1 MLCPVCS
8 HNQYSKILTVKDFT
22 VSAENFEV
30 VECASCG
37 FRFTAH
43 PPAPDQIGRYYQS
56 DAYISHTDSK
66 KGIFNT
72 IYQLIRK
79 QAVASKRKL
88 VTHFSNCSTGQ
99 LLDYGCGT
107 GAFLME
113 MKSAG
118 WQVQGMEP
126 DPGAASRAAELTSST
141 ISHPDQLSSL
151 PGNAFNVVTMWHV
164 LEHVHD
170 LHGTLD
176 QVQRILKQDGM
187 LIVAVPNHTS
197 FDARHYAENW
207 AAYDVPRHLYHFS
220 PSSMKYLLKSNGF
233 KLANLKPM
241 WFDSYYVSLL
251 SEKYKQTG
259 LLGVVRAFLIGC
271 ISNLLALNTNAKASS
286 IIYEIKKIK
295 ED

>member
-1 MLCPVCS
+1 MFCPVCN
-8 HNQYSKILTVKDFT
+8 HKEYSKLLTVKDFT
-22 VSAENFEV
+22 VSSENFEV
-30 VECASCG
+30 VECTSCG

-66 KGIFNT
+66 KGLFNT

-88 VTHFSNCSTGQ
+88 VARFSQRQTGH

-107 GAFLME
+107 GAFLVE

-126 DPGAASRAAELTSST
+126 DPGAASRAAELTASV
-141 ISHPDQLSSL
+141 IRNPDQLASL
-151 PGNAFNVVTMWHV
+151 PEKAFDVVTMWHV

-176 QVQRILKQDGM
+176 HVKRILKQDGI

-197 FDARHYAENW
+197 FDARHYAADW
-207 AAYDVPRHLYHFS
+207 AAYDVPRHLHHFS
-220 PSSMKYLLKSNGF
+220 PDSLSKLMQLHSMKVK
-233 KLANLKPM
+233 AIKPM
-241 WFDSYYVSLL
+241 WYDAFYVSLL
-251 SEKYKQTG
+251 SEKYKTG
-259 LLGVVRAFLIGC
+259 SMRLIPAVFTGI
-271 ISNLLALNTNAKASS
+271 ISNINAMFKKGVCSS
-286 IIYEIKKIK
+286 QIYIISA
-295 ED
+295 

>member
-1 MLCPVCS
+1 MLCPVCK
-8 HNQYSKILTVKDFT
+8 HTEYSKLLTVKDFT
-22 VSAENFEV
+22 VSAENFEI
-30 VECASCG
+30 VECTACG

-43 PPAPDQIGRYYQS
+43 PPAPDQIGKYYQS

-88 VTHFSNCSTGQ
+88 VTHHSHCNKGQ

-126 DPGAASRAAELTSST
+126 DPGAASRASELTSST

-151 PGNAFNVVTMWHV
+151 PSDSFNVVTMWHV

-176 QVQRILKQDGM
+176 HVKRILKQDGI

-197 FDARHYAENW
+197 YDASHYAAHW
-207 AAYDVPRHLYHFS
+207 AAYDVPRHLHHFS
-220 PSSMKYLLKSNGF
+220 PDSLSTLMHMHSMKIT
-233 KLANLKPM
+233 AIKPM
-241 WFDSYYVSLL
+241 WYDAFYVSLL
-251 SEKYKQTG
+251 SEKYKTG
-259 LLGVVRAFLIGC
+259 SMRLIPAVFTGI
-271 ISNLLALNTNAKASS
+271 ISNLNAIFKKGVCSS
-286 IIYEIKKIK
+286 QIYIIRS
-295 ED
+295 

>member
-1 MLCPVCS
+1 MLCPVC
-8 HNQYSKILTVKDFT
+8 NQTEYRKLLTVKDFT
-22 VSAENFEV
+22 VSSEKFEL
-30 VECASCG
+30 VECIGCS

-43 PPAPDQIGRYYQS
+43 PPAPDQIGQYYQS

-79 QAVASKRKL
+79 KAVTSKRKL
-88 VTHFSNCSTGQ
+88 VTQYSHRHTGQ

-126 DPGAASRAAELTSST
+126 DPGAASRAAELTSSS

-151 PGNAFNVVTMWHV
+151 PGNAYDVVTMWHV

-176 QVQRILKQDGM
+176 QVKRILKHDGI

-197 FDARHYAENW
+197 YDARYYAAHW
-207 AAYDVPRHLYHFS
+207 AAYDVPRHLHHFS
-220 PSSMKYLLKSNGF
+220 PDSLSKLMQMHSMKVASI
-233 KLANLKPM
+233 KPM
-241 WFDSYYVSLL
+241 WYDAFYVSLL
-251 SEKYKQTG
+251 SEKYKTG
-259 LLGVVRAFLIGC
+259 SMRLIPALLTGI
-271 ISNLLALNTNAKASS
+271 ISNLNAIFKKGVCSS
-286 IIYEIKKIK
+286 QIYIIRS
-295 ED
+295 

>member
-1 MLCPVCS
+1 MLCPVCN
-8 HNQYSKILTVKDFT
+8 HTEYSKLLTVKDFT
-22 VSAENFEV
+22 VSAENFELV
-30 VECASCG
+30 ACTACG

-88 VTHFSNCSTGQ
+88 VTQYSHCQTGQ

-107 GAFLME
+107 GAFLVE

-118 WQVQGMEP
+118 WQVEGMEP

-151 PGNAFNVVTMWHV
+151 PSNAFNVVTMWHV

-170 LHGTLD
+170 LHGTLA
-176 QVQRILKQDGM
+176 QVKRILKQDGI

-197 FDARHYAENW
+197 FDAKHYAEYW
-207 AAYDVPRHLYHFS
+207 AAYDVPRHLHHFS
-220 PSSMKYLLKSNGF
+220 PDSLSKLMHMHSMKVTDI
-233 KLANLKPM
+233 KPM
-241 WFDSYYVSLL
+241 WYDAFYVSLL
-251 SEKYKQTG
+251 SEKYKTG
-259 LLGVVRAFLIGC
+259 SMRLIPALVTGI
-271 ISNLLALNTNAKASS
+271 ISNLNAIFKKGVCSS
-286 IIYEIKKIK
+286 QIYIIST
-295 ED
+295 

>member
-1 MLCPVCS
+1 MICPVCN
-8 HNQYSKILTVKDFT
+8 HPEYSKLLTVKDFT
-22 VSAENFEV
+22 VSAENFEI
-30 VECASCG
+30 VECTSCR

-88 VTHFSNCSTGQ
+88 VTQYSHRQTGQ

-107 GAFLME
+107 GAFLVE

-126 DPGAASRAAELTSST
+126 DPGAASRAAELTTSL
-141 ISHPDQLSSL
+141 ISHPDQLSTL
-151 PGNAFNVVTMWHV
+151 PSNAFNVVTMWHV

-170 LHGTLD
+170 LHGTLA
-176 QVQRILKQDGM
+176 QVKRILKEDGI
-187 LIVAVPNHTS
+187 LIVAVPNHRS
-197 FDARHYAENW
+197 FDARQYAAHW
-207 AAYDVPRHLYHFS
+207 AAYDVPRHLHHFNPDS
-220 PSSMKYLLKSNGF
+220 LSTLMQMHSMTITDV
-233 KLANLKPM
+233 KPM
-241 WFDSYYVSLL
+241 WYDAFYVSLL
-251 SEKYKQTG
+251 SEKYKTG
-259 LLGVVRAFLIGC
+259 SMRLIPALLTGI
-271 ISNLLALNTNAKASS
+271 ISNINAIFKKGVCSS
-286 IIYEIKKIK
+286 QIYIIRS
-295 ED
+295 

>member
-1 MLCPVCS
+1 MLCPVCK
-8 HNQYSKILTVKDFT
+8 HTEYSKLLTVKDFT
-22 VSAENFEV
+22 VSTENFEL

-37 FRFTAH
+37 FRYTAH

-88 VTHFSNCSTGQ
+88 VTHHSHCNKGQ

-126 DPGAASRAAELTSST
+126 DPGAASRAAELTAST
-141 ISHPDQLSSL
+141 ISHPDHLSSL
-151 PGNAFNVVTMWHV
+151 PSNAFNVVTMWHV

-176 QVQRILKQDGM
+176 QVKRILKQDGI
-187 LIVAVPNHTS
+187 LVLAVPNHTS
-197 FDARHYAENW
+197 YDARHYAEHW

-220 PSSMKYLLKSNGF
+220 PEAVRSLSNRNGF
-233 KLANLKPM
+233 SLASVRPMWYDAFYIALLSHQHQQGSSRWLRSFLVGLNSNLKTM
-241 WFDSYYVSLL
+241 
-251 SEKYKQTG
+251 KQTDRG
-259 LLGVVRAFLIGC
+259 
-271 ISNLLALNTNAKASS
+271 SS
-286 IIYEIKKIK
+286 LVYVMRPN
-295 ED
+295 

>member
-1 MLCPVCS
+1 MFCPVCN
-8 HNQYSKILTVKDFT
+8 HKEYSKLLTVKDFT

-30 VECASCG
+30 VECTSCG
-37 FRFTAH
+37 FRYTAH

-88 VTHFSNCSTGQ
+88 VTQYSSRQTGQ

-107 GAFLME
+107 GAFLVE
-113 MKSAG
+113 MKSAD

-126 DPGAASRAAELTSST
+126 DPGAASRAAELTSSV
-141 ISHPDQLSSL
+141 ISHPDQLASL
-151 PGNAFNVVTMWHV
+151 PAKAFDVVTMWHV

-176 QVQRILKQDGM
+176 HVKRILKQGGI

-197 FDARHYAENW
+197 FDARHYAADW
-207 AAYDVPRHLYHFS
+207 AAYDVPRHLHHFS
-220 PSSMKYLLKSNGF
+220 PDSLSKLMQMHSMKVK
-233 KLANLKPM
+233 AIKPM
-241 WFDSYYVSLL
+241 WYDAFYVSLL
-251 SEKYKQTG
+251 SEKYKTG
-259 LLGVVRAFLIGC
+259 SMRLIPAVLIGI
-271 ISNLLALNTNAKASS
+271 ISNINAIFKKGVCSS
-286 IIYEIKKIK
+286 QIYIISA
-295 ED
+295 